1 MAPPSCLLQLLL
13 LLLASP
19 LALVHACRTGTYTE
33 CQRAPFVPG
42 HNLVGEGF
50 DVAKLQRKGA
60 YVVDMQTYRTPNN
73 TCTLCANPLMASQLQ
88 KLPVSVLDW
97 RAYSSC
103 SHRLHSATYSSVS
116 SLLHSSSS
124 TIQNDWTVGL
134 DLSKVKVNLQ
144 LSGTDS
150 ADHAFASSRLRVDKS
165 TFSCH
170 QLSCSHYSYRVRS
183 APPLSPD
190 FRRALAALPRD
201 YSSSS
206 AEQYR
211 RLLSVFGTHY
221 IQRVRLGGRLKRLT
235 SIRTCLITLNS
246 LTSSKVKNCLSAGL
260 SVGLGLL
267 NGSSSSCSQIINNQ
281 DSAAGYSVGFLDH
294 RTDVSGG
301 NGWLGQFSMTR
312 NDSAGFHSWLQ
323 SLKTNP
329 DLVSYSLLPLHELVA
344 DTDVKQNLR
353 NEIRKYL
360 LAHALRKT
368 ATTTMPTC
376 SARPNV
382 SPDCCPQRIARGR
395 LVVTVLRAR
404 RLKGD
409 RWGRTEGYVKLWYGS
424 SYQRSRMIRSNYPT
438 WNQRFD
444 FGYVDTTQLL
454 RLEVWDEDWGR
465 DDRLGRCNVYLQQ
478 GTHSRSCRV
487 KRGPFYFKFTL
498 TCDPHLTGSRC
509 EVYSPQP

>member
-1 MAPPSCLLQLLL
+1 
-13 LLLASP
+13 
-19 LALVHACRTGTYTE
+19 
-33 CQRAPFVPG
+33 
-42 HNLVGEGF
+42 
-50 DVAKLQRKGA
+50 
-60 YVVDMQTYRTPNN
+60 MQTYHTPTN
-73 TCTLCANPLMASQLQ
+73 TCSLCANPLMGNQLQ

-103 SHRLHSATYSSVS
+103 SHRLQSTTFSSVS

-124 TIQNDWTVGL
+124 SIQNDWTVAL
-134 DLSKVKVNLQ
+134 DLSKYKGNLQ
-144 LSGTDS
+144 LSGSDS
-150 ADHAFASSRLRVDKS
+150 ADYAFASSRLRVDKS
-165 TFSCH
+165 VFSCH

-190 FRRALAALPRD
+190 FHRALASLPRS

-211 RLLSVFGTHY
+211 RIISVFGTHY
-221 IQRVRLGGRLKRLT
+221 IQRVHLGGRFKRVT

-246 LTSSKVKNCLSAGL
+246 MSSSQVKNCLSAGL
-260 SVGLGLL
+260 SVGLGLFK
-267 NGSSSSCSQIINNQ
+267 GSSSSCSKIINNQ
-281 DSAAGYSVGFLDH
+281 DSAAGYSAGFLDH
-294 RTDVSGG
+294 RSDVSGG

-323 SLKTNP
+323 SLKRNP
-329 DLVSYSLLPLHELVA
+329 DIVSYSLLPLHELV
-344 DTDVKQNLR
+344 TDAVVRQNLR
-353 NEIRKYL
+353 NEIRKYV

-368 ATTTMPTC
+368 SPPTC

-382 SPDCCPQRIARGR
+382 SPNCCPLRIARGR
-395 LVVTVLRAR
+395 LVVTALRAR

-409 RWGRTEGYVKLWYGS
+409 RWGKTEAYVKLWYGS
-424 SYQRSRMIRSNYPT
+424 SYRRSRMIRSNYPT
-438 WNQRFD
+438 WNQIFD
-444 FGYVDTTQLL
+444 FGHVDTTQLL

-465 DDRLGRCNVYLQQ
+465 DDRLGRCNVHLQQ
-478 GTHSRSCRV
+478 GTHYRSCGV